1 MKNKI
6 RDFLWSISGHQKEIM
21 LQTKIDGFRALI
33 IGSML
38 VMVGIYATLAWTFF
52 FNTVTHSIFLSLM
65 CGFFAGT
72 FIVFFDRAIISTLS
86 SGKRNLWALGF
97 RFLLAI
103 LLGAFLAQPIILKVY
118 ERDIKREAVI
128 LIDLKRQER
137 KAELDKLYASE
148 VSSLLKRRE
157 ELKTRLDKQNQQMTD
172 NAKAFMQE
180 MDGTGGTGLRGYH
193 TISQKKEGIY
203 KSDAEEY
210 NRIKKE
216 TEPENNRITAR
227 LDSIQQSINSQL
239 AEFDRTTHDQGFLIQ
254 SEALKSL
261 IAKDKSNTL
270 RDRYWLLVIILM
282 LIELSALL
290 AKLIIET
297 KSYSAKVE
305 LQIEKEL
312 NRTQT
317 DREIYL
323 SKLET
328 YNKHLLQRET
338 SIIEDF
344 FTRTSPTKD
353 LKLDELSEE
362 WKKSPTQT
370 YKDTW
375 DALKKRL
382 IIHDGEEM

>member
-21 LQTKIDGFRALI
+21 LQTKIDGFRAVI

-52 FNTVTHSIFLSLM
+52 FSTVTHNVFLSLT

-148 VSSLLKRRE
+148 VSSLLKRRD
-157 ELKTRLDKQNQQMTD
+157 ELKALVDKQNQQMTE
-172 NAKAFMQE
+172 NARAFMQE

-203 KSDAEEY
+203 KSDVDEY

-270 RDRYWLLVIILM
+270 RDRYWLLVVILM

-297 KSYSAKVE
+297 KSYGAKVD
-305 LQIEKEL
+305 LQIEKEVS
-312 NRTQT
+312 RTQT
-317 DREIYL
+317 DRDIYL
-323 SKLET
+323 AKLEA

-344 FTRTSPTKD
+344 FTRTDPTKD
-353 LKLDELSEE
+353 LKLDEISEE
-362 WKKSPTQT
+362 WKKSSTQT

-375 DALKKRL
+375 DAFKKRL
-382 IIHDGEEM
+382 IIHDGEDI